1 MNKELNIYNSD
12 LLKNREEEV
21 TMNYI
26 IRLANENDLSG
37 LCDIRNNK
45 DLFTN
50 YLKQLA
56 KREIYLAI
64 AEQDSLIFG
73 FGVLKL
79 KGTLLP
85 KLSDLNVK
93 EDYRGNGIGSD
104 LIRYR
109 ENIAKSLGYSEIF
122 VSVDPIENPK
132 MIKLISKHGYK
143 PISDP
148 YFKKAI
154 FYNDD
159 GTTYNK
165 TYKRIDLKK
174 LLN

>member
-1 MNKELNIYNSD
+1 MKKELNVNNSD
-12 LLKNREEEV
+12 LLKNEEV
-21 TMNYI
+21 GITMNYI

-50 YLKQLA
+50 YLKQFA
-56 KREIYLAI
+56 KREVYLAI
-64 AEQDSLIFG
+64 AEQDSLILG

-79 KGTLLP
+79 KGSLLP
-85 KLSDLNVK
+85 KLSDLYVK

-109 ENIAKSLGYSEIF
+109 ENIAKSLGHFEIF
-122 VSVDPIENPK
+122 VSVDPIENPR
-132 MIKLISKHGYK
+132 MIKLIGKHGYE

-148 YFKKAI
+148 YLKKAI

-165 TYKRIDLKK
+165 AYTRIDLKK

>member
-1 MNKELNIYNSD
+1 MNIYNSD
-12 LLKNREEEV
+12 LLKNKEV
-21 TMNYI
+21 EITMNYI

-45 DLFTN
+45 DLFMN
-50 YLKQLA
+50 YLKQFE
-56 KREIYLAI
+56 KREVYLAI
-64 AEQDSLIFG
+64 AEQDSLILG

-85 KLSDLNVK
+85 KLSDLYVK

-122 VSVDPIENPK
+122 VSVDLIENPK
-132 MIKLISKHGYK
+132 MIKLISKHGYETT
-143 PISDP
+143 SNS
-148 YFKKAI
+148 YLKKAI

-165 TYKRIDLKK
+165 TYTRIDLKK

>member
-1 MNKELNIYNSD
+1 M
-12 LLKNREEEV
+12 EV
-21 TMNYI
+21 TMNYK
-26 IRLANENDLSG
+26 IRLANENDLPG

-50 YLKQLA
+50 YLKQYA
-56 KREIYLAI
+56 KREVFLAI
-64 AEQDSLIFG
+64 AEQDSHVFG
-73 FGVLKL
+73 FAVLKL
-79 KGTLLP
+79 KGPLFP
-85 KLSDLNVK
+85 KLSDLYVK

-109 ENIAKSLGYSEIF
+109 ENIAMSLGYSEIF
-122 VSVDPIENPK
+122 VSVDPIENPQ
-132 MIKLISKHGYK
+132 MIQLISKHGYG
-143 PISDP
+143 PISNP

-165 TYKRIDLKK
+165 TYTRINLKK

>member
-1 MNKELNIYNSD
+1 
-12 LLKNREEEV
+12 
-21 TMNYI
+21 MNYI

-37 LCDIRNNK
+37 LCDSRNNK

-50 YLKQLA
+50 YLKQFA
-56 KREIYLAI
+56 KKELYLVI
-64 AEQDSLIFG
+64 AEQDALILG

-85 KLSDLNVK
+85 KLSDLYVK

-104 LIRYR
+104 LMRYR
-109 ENIAKSLGYSEIF
+109 ENIAKSLGHSEIF
-122 VSVDPIENPK
+122 VSVGPIENPN
-132 MIKLISKHGYK
+132 MIKLIRKHGYE

-148 YFKKAI
+148 YLKKAV
-154 FYNDD
+154 FYNDV
-159 GTTYNK
+159 GMTYNK
-165 TYKRIDLKK
+165 TYTRIDFKK